1 MRYFYELLW
10 FSPEVVEK
18 SEIDVFFFKTFD
30 FVWLSYGILYHEK
43 EPLNYYLA
51 NE

>member
-18 SEIDVFFFKTFD
+18 SEIDVFFSK
-30 FVWLSYGILYHEK
+30 LLNSYD
-43 EPLNYYLA
+43 YLMDPFIMKKHLRIMI
-51 NE
+51 